1 MVAYIALFWE
11 WDWTTAELG
20 FARTVELDPANVGG
34 RFGYAH
40 VLASQGRLDE
50 ALEQLQRA
58 HELDPLRVPGV
69 GMNRG
74 ALLLRKGEVDAAV
87 EAWKSTLEL
96 SPTHFNSLLNLGAHY
111 CISGRPTEGMG
122 LLDRLRELNRETP
135 VVLAEIAACHAVAS
149 QIEEAKRLLVELE
162 EWARREY
169 VDAVSVARVHLALG
183 QDDEVFTWLERGYEE
198 RAFLM
203 TWIGNDPR
211 FARLR
216 PDPRF
221 QDLLR
226 RIGFPES

>member
-1 MVAYIALFWE
+1 MFWE

-20 FARTVELDPANVGG
+20 FARTVELDPASIGG

-50 ALEQLQRA
+50 ALEQLHRA
-58 HELDPLRVPGV
+58 RELDPLRVPAV
-69 GMNRG
+69 GLDTG
-74 ALLLRKGEVDAAV
+74 TLLLRKGEVDAAV

-96 SPTHFNSLLNLGAHY
+96 SPTHFNALLHLGAHY

-122 LLDRLRELNRETP
+122 LLGRLRELNRETP
-135 VVLAEIAACHAVAS
+135 IVLAELAACHAKAS

-162 EWARREY
+162 EWARGEY
-169 VDAVSVARVHLALG
+169 VDAVSVALVHLALG
-183 QDDEVFTWLERGYEE
+183 QDDEVLSWLERGYEQH
-198 RAFLM
+198 AFLM
-203 TWIGNDPR
+203 TWMGSNPR

-226 RIGFPES
+226 RIGFPEE